1 MRVLRTDPSLA
12 QPLNLTPHG
21 LLVNLYA
28 RPSILIATFRDV
40 VIELWR
46 VYAQLRLLVNANL
59 MLVKGACSSIVRV
72 YLLLLQS
79 SLITH

>member
-21 LLVNLYA
+21 LLLNLYA
-28 RPSILIATFRDV
+28 RLSMLIATLRDV

-46 VYAQLRLLVNANL
+46 IYAQLRLLVNAAL
-59 MLVKGACSSIVRV
+59 MIL
-72 YLLLLQS
+72 
-79 SLITH
+79 

>member
-21 LLVNLYA
+21 LLLNLYA
-28 RPSILIATFRDV
+28 RPSMLIATLRDV

-46 VYAQLRLLVNANL
+46 VYAQLRLLVNATL
-59 MLVKGACSSIVRV
+59 MLLEGACSSVVRI
-72 YLLLLQS
+72 YLLLL
-79 SLITH
+79 